1 MLPHDGEEK
10 RITRAALLLQPRTRV
25 FKHLKRPVGQISP
38 ARCMRIERAGIEKLL
53 SMLGG
58 IQRLQS
64 DILSDGVIQ
73 VGDAITSI
81 AL

>member
-1 MLPHDGEEK
+1 
-10 RITRAALLLQPRTRV
+10 
-25 FKHLKRPVGQISP
+25 
-38 ARCMRIERAGIEKLL
+38 MRIERAGIEKLL

>member
-1 MLPHDGEEK
+1 
-10 RITRAALLLQPRTRV
+10 
-25 FKHLKRPVGQISP
+25 
-38 ARCMRIERAGIEKLL
+38 
-53 SMLGG
+53 MLGG